1 MTGRTLTPAE
11 RLRYQRA
18 LEREDLAR
26 SAMLVLEDAHARASR
41 EVLDSPDGDWSQV
54 YYRAARADFL
64 RRLHAA
70 REDLRHAEEH
80 TTQVLGEIRGVLTSE
95 AGPDLRLEGGRPSP
109 HPTGRPGG
117 GE

>member
-1 MTGRTLTPAE
+1 MTGRTLTASE

-18 LEREDLAR
+18 LEREDDAR

-80 TTQVLGEIRGVLTSE
+80 TTQVLGEIRGVLTPRE
-95 AGPDLRLEGGRPSP
+95 DA
-109 HPTGRPGG
+109 
-117 GE
+117 